1 MLVKLK
7 NLQMTKVS
15 LRLSIN
21 LKRRDEA
28 VVELLNV
35 RRSELNRRKKL
46 KPKEYLFPTWASY
59 TQTKSEMRFENDF
72 FNPLQ
77 NLINVG

>member
-1 MLVKLK
+1 MLVILK

-35 RRSELNRRKKL
+35 RRSEQKKETETERIFISHLGLLHTNEIRNEIRK
-46 KPKEYLFPTWASY
+46 
-59 TQTKSEMRFENDF
+59 
-72 FNPLQ
+72 
-77 NLINVG
+77 